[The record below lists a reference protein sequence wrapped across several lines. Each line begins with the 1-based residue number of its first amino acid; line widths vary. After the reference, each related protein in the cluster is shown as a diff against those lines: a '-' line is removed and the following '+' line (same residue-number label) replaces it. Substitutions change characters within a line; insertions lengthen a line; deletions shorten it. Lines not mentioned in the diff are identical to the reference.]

1 MIYSVLSFL
10 LTQPRP
16 NVEQS
21 TGRHCLMK
29 MTVCLFSGK
38 VLARCYSCLL
48 MVSREQTLI
57 IEADEGGV
65 KREWIRR
72 GGERMRGGTG
82 KQMLVQQHRSYHPSL
97 IRAPPLPLPCP
108 SVAPSLTFGPSN
120 LCPLSP
126 SAERLVSRSPQQP
139 LWFSCDLPSNHGIV
153 VEFFSPIR
161 CCCSNL
167 EYGCEALCTLFLS
180 PAGITT
186 EIVCV
191 HVCMCFCVCVCAQH
205 YAYF

>member
-16 NVEQS
+16 NVDQS

-38 VLARCYSCLL
+38 VHARCYSCLL

-72 GGERMRGGTG
+72 GEAERRDWKTDAGAAA
-82 KQMLVQQHRSYHPSL
+82 QHARYHPSL
-97 IRAPPLPLPCP
+97 IRAPPLPCP
-108 SVAPSLTFGPSN
+108 SVAPSLTFGPSHN

-126 SAERLVSRSPQQP
+126 SAERLISRSPQQP

-153 VEFFSPIR
+153 VEFFSPSGVVARIW
-161 CCCSNL
+161 NMAVKL
-167 EYGCEALCTLFLS
+167 
-180 PAGITT
+180 
-186 EIVCV
+186 CV
-191 HVCMCFCVCVCAQH
+191 HFSSLLRGLPQK
-205 YAYF
+205 